1 MPREASIP
9 EGCAR
14 RMRASVIG
22 SDHRDMALHLGDSA
36 AHAHL

>member
-22 SDHRDMALHLGDSA
+22 SDHRDME
-36 AHAHL
+36 